1 MPISK
6 KTGSWK
12 FLSSCPLMSLRNG
25 PDYGEFV
32 PGAGGTLLVF
42 IPAAGAL
49 FGAGVLPDSESFF
62 WQPAKASAL
71 AMMQIV
77 MTVFMP
83 LLV

>member
-1 MPISK
+1 VGILF
-6 KTGSWK
+6 
-12 FLSSCPLMSLRNG
+12 FLPANESRGILG
-25 PDYGEFV
+25 YGEFV

-49 FGAGVLPDSESFF
+49 FGAGVFPDSEASF
-62 WQPAKASAL
+62 WQPARASTI
-71 AMMQIV
+71 AMRQIV